1 MNASKEECEQVF
13 NRANLQ
19 KNNELFSQ
27 TRVFQELI
35 MFMDYKI
42 RNQIKTFTLMSLCNG

>member
-1 MNASKEECEQVF
+1 MSRKEELQDRF
-13 NRANLQ
+13 NKANLL
-19 KNNELFSQ
+19 KTNSLFNQ

-42 RNQIKTFTLMSLCNG
+42 RS